1 MKTEFSNEWVV
12 QNHSHVKPIVVKMGW
27 VEVAVGIV
35 TNPFEPL
42 MIGMAKFSPQI
53 QNKFFYEKEAG

>member
-1 MKTEFSNEWVV
+1 MSGWCKIIFMSNP
-12 QNHSHVKPIVVKMGW
+12 SLVVKMGW